1 MYIDD
6 ALVMIL
12 AGGEGKRLFPLT
24 QDRAKPAVPF
34 GGRYRIIDFVLNNF
48 INSGFYKIKVLTQYK
63 SDSLNKHISKGWVLS
78 PFLGQ
83 YVDLVPAQMR
93 TGGTWYQGTADAV
106 YQNSFSIKDEE
117 PDYVCVF
124 GGDHVYK
131 MDVGQMLKFHK
142 KSNADLTISAIP
154 IPIEEAH
161 EFGIIEV
168 DENWKLTGFIE
179 KPQTPPKPIPNN
191 PKMCLAS
198 MGNYIFDKDILLNAL
213 EEDAKI
219 ETSNHDFG
227 KNVIPMLLNQGK
239 SIYIYNF
246 HENYFPGITEKEKG
260 YWRDVGCIDA
270 YWQAN
275 MDLLE
280 YEPEL
285 NLYSKE
291 WPIRTFNY
299 NYPPA
304 KFIWQQGGRVG
315 MATNSMVSEGCIVS
329 GGTLSRCVLSPNV
342 KINSYS
348 QVTDSIL
355 MEDVNVGRYSEIRKA
370 IIDKNVIIPP
380 YTKIGIDRDEDIK
393 RGFYVSEGGVTVVP
407 KNARLTDY
415 SA

>member
-1 MYIDD
+1 MSIDD
-6 ALVMIL
+6 TLVMIL
-12 AGGEGKRLFPLT
+12 AGGEGKRLHPLT

-48 INSGFYKIKVLTQYK
+48 INSGFFKIKVLTQYK
-63 SDSLNKHISKGWVLS
+63 SDSLNKHIAKGWQLS
-78 PFLGQ
+78 PFLNQ

-93 TGGTWYQGTADAV
+93 TGGSWYRGTADAV
-106 YQNSFSIKDEE
+106 YQNIFHIHDEN

-124 GGDHVYK
+124 GGDHIYK
-131 MDVGQMLKFHK
+131 MDVYQMLKYHK
-142 KSNADLTISAIP
+142 TKEADLTISAIP

-168 DENWKLTGFIE
+168 DENWRLTGFIE
-179 KPQTPPKPIPNN
+179 KPQTKPKAMPNN
-191 PKMCLAS
+191 PNMCLAS
-198 MGNYIFDKDILLNAL
+198 MGNYIFTKEVLENAL

-219 ETSNHDFG
+219 SESNHDFG

-239 SIYIYNF
+239 RVFIYNF
-246 HENYFPGITEKEKG
+246 NENTFPGMTEQEKG

-275 MDLLE
+275 MDLLD
-280 YEPEL
+280 YKPEL

-291 WPIRTFNY
+291 WPLRTFNY

-304 KFIWQQGGRVG
+304 KFIWEEGDRIG

-329 GGTLSRCVLSPNV
+329 GGTISHCILSPEV
-342 KINSYS
+342 RINSFS
-348 QVTDSIL
+348 SVTDSIL
-355 MEDVNVGRYSEIRKA
+355 MENVSVGRHSEIRKA
-370 IIDKNVIIPP
+370 IIDKNVEIPS
-380 YTKIGIDRDEDIK
+380 YTKIGFNREEDIA

-407 KNARLTDY
+407 KNARLG
-415 SA
+415 